1 MTAIVKSKTKL
12 DAHEM
17 YVAAMWLMFLRA
29 PGRQTLPGEPV
40 DLGEIGQVREKDW
53 ERLTPYSPAE
63 PTK

>member
-29 PGRQTLPGEPV
+29 PGRNTLLGEPV
-40 DLGEIGQVREKDW
+40 DLGEIGQVKSKNW

-63 PTK
+63 PLR